1 MLTVLFM
8 INVIVGGIVLTRGI
22 SIMRKK
28 DPNELTGTIKDHV
41 SRIGEYTENVG
52 KVETGFGVILLVLAG
67 LMLGA
72 GSPLALLIG
81 DIILIIV
88 MAAAFYLL
96 KKKYM
101 DS

>member
-1 MLTVLFM
+1 M

-88 MAAAFYLL
+88 MAAAFLI
-96 KKKYM
+96 
-101 DS
+101 